1 MARILVTGASGFVGK
16 RLTTQLLNDGHVV
29 YASVRVR
36 GSYLIPY
43 EGNNL
48 HLLYGD
54 LKNPNTYTALPDI
67 DVAYFL
73 VHSMGNIASGLK
85 EEEEA
90 ITQQFIEG
98 VKQKNVKQIIYLGG
112 IANEKMLSE
121 HLKSREAV
129 ESVLKKSGI
138 PYTFLRA
145 SIIVGSG
152 SASFEIIRDLVEKL
166 PFMIAPKWIN
176 TKCQP
181 IAIRDVLFY
190 LKKVILNEK
199 CLNQAFEIGGPDVL
213 TFKQML
219 LEYAEV
225 RKLNRKIITV
235 PVLTP
240 HLSSYWL
247 VFITS
252 VKFSLAYYLVQSM
265 KTNTVVKDP
274 KILSILPHDLINYR
288 EAIKLA
294 LLKIEQNEVI
304 SSWRDAWNINMD
316 DPDVQHIMEVPKQG
330 VLTNVQ
336 KELLSISRD
345 EAVNNIWTIGGEKG
359 WYSLNWAWNL
369 RGLIDKFAGGFGRS
383 PYRMHFDR
391 LEVGDLIDFWRVLKA
406 DKASGHLILYAEMK
420 LPGEAWLEF
429 KIQNNELIQKATF
442 RPKGLLGR
450 LYWYVLSPFH
460 YFIFRNMAKRIAQN
474 KP

>member
-1 MARILVTGASGFVGK
+1 
-16 RLTTQLLNDGHVV
+16 
-29 YASVRVR
+29 VR
-36 GSYLIPY
+36 GRYLIHY

-54 LKNPNTYTALPDI
+54 LKNPATYTALPDI

-73 VHSMGNIASGLK
+73 VHSMGYAASGGLK
-85 EEEEA
+85 EEEEV
-90 ITQQFIEG
+90 ITRQFTEG
-98 VKQKNVKQIIYLGG
+98 VKQKNVKQVIYLGG
-112 IANEKMLSE
+112 IANEKVLSE

-129 ESVLKKSGI
+129 ESILKNSGI

-145 SIIVGSG
+145 SIVVGSG

-166 PFMIAPKWIN
+166 PFMVAPKWIN

-190 LKKVILNEK
+190 LIKVILNEK

-213 TFKQML
+213 TFKEML

-265 KTNTVVKDP
+265 KTNTIVKDP
-274 KILSILPHDLINYR
+274 KILSLLPHDLINYR
-288 EAIKLA
+288 DAIKLA
-294 LLKIEQNEVI
+294 LLRIEQNEVT

-316 DPDVQHIMEVPKQG
+316 DPDVQRIMEVPKEG
-330 VLTNVQ
+330 VLSNVH
-336 KELLSISRD
+336 KEPLVISTD
-345 EAVNNIWTIGGEKG
+345 QVIDNIWSIGGKKG

-383 PYRMHFDR
+383 SYRMHFDR

-406 DKASGHLILYAEMK
+406 DKSSGHLILYAEMK

-429 KIQNNELIQKATF
+429 KIQNNELIQTATF

-450 LYWYVLSPFH
+450 LYWYGLSPFH